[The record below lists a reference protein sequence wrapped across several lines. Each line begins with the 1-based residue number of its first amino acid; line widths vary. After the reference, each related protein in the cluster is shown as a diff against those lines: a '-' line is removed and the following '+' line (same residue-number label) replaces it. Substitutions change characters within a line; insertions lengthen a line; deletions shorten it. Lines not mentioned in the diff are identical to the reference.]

1 MENDGRKR
9 QAVKVKCL
17 NCGKSFL
24 KALRFIKPDVKNYC
38 SLKCANAGHRKRI
51 TLKCAMCNKLFERVP
66 SKIKNSKSGLYF
78 CSKHCKDKAQR
89 IGGCKEIQPSHYGKG
104 LTTYRSIAFRE
115 YDAKC
120 EICGYSNHLEILE
133 VHHIDKNRENNDISN
148 LIILC
153 PNCHAALTYKH
164 ATLKDRKLVWKKQN
178 DRKEIYHK

>member
-1 MENDGRKR
+1 MALIIENDSHKR
-9 QAVKVKCL
+9 QAVEVKCS
-17 NCGKSFL
+17 NCGKKFL

-38 SLKCANAGHRKRI
+38 SHKCASAGLRKRI

-78 CSKHCKDKAQR
+78 CSRPCKDKAQC
-89 IGGCKEIQPSHYGKG
+89 IIEGYKEIQPSHYGKG
-104 LTTYRSIAFRE
+104 ITTYRSIAFRE

-120 EICGYSNHLEILE
+120 EICRYDNHPEILE
-133 VHHIDKNRENNDISN
+133 VHHIDGNRENNELSN

-164 ATLKDRKLVWKKQN
+164 AVLKHRKLIWKK
-178 DRKEIYHK
+178 